1 MARNAGE
8 LCTFFCTI
16 IYRRLGQRSVFL
28 LTAKCPQRASSQ
40 RRQWSGPNY
49 CFSNKSTCSAFAP
62 RIKCVQF
69 SFDVFSGLIVPTEP
83 WGRWRRRP
91 RASVLADGCA
101 FCAALLPDDGGL
113 FSNVRRLCF
122 ALIAADSRAHA
133 RVRSCCGLSLNAA
146 EGYVSGLC
154 ALVRGPISTLGLPA
168 ACLRRVRAV
177 YSRPR
182 VETQGEV

>member
-1 MARNAGE
+1 MGPICAR
-8 LCTFFCTI
+8 
-16 IYRRLGQRSVFL
+16 VH
-28 LTAKCPQRASSQ
+28 
-40 RRQWSGPNY
+40 

-69 SFDVFSGLIVPTEP
+69 RASFFDVFSGLIVPTEP

-146 EGYVSGLC
+146 EGYVSGPR
-154 ALVRGPISTLGLPA
+154 AGPDLHPRAS
-168 ACLRRVRAV
+168 RRVSSSRARCLQPAPCRDAGGSV
-177 YSRPR
+177 IRDFARLP
-182 VETQGEV
+182 ETKRFQRLLPFCVTRTAISEWRG